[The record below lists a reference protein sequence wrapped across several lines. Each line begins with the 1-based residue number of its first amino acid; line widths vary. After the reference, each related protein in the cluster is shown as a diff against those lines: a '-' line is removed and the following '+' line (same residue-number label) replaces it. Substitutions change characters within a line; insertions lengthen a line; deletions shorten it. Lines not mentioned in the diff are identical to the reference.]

1 MLDKLEPRERVLL
14 FAGAAVIAVVLLF
27 VFGRT
32 VSRMRERVSEDVA
45 ARRAAVQQMIR
56 LRDNITGLKAPTT
69 PPNRSQFVANVNNLL
84 SQYGLN
90 ASAFNEKEQSA
101 PGRTIY
107 VISMTLRSVSLEA
120 LLKYLH
126 AVEYGRR
133 VPASVENIRINRA
146 VSGKEVYDINLTLS
160 LSVPNQK

>member
-1 MLDKLEPRERVLL
+1 MLDKLEPRERLLL
-14 FAGAAVIAVVLLF
+14 FVGAALIAVMGLF
-27 VFGRT
+27 VFGRM
-32 VSRMRERVSEDVA
+32 VAGMRKRVSEDVA

-56 LRDNITGLKAPTT
+56 LRDNISGLKAAREQ
-69 PPNRSQFVANVNNLL
+69 PNRSQFVADVNNLL

-90 ASAFNEKEQSA
+90 ASAFNEKQQSA

-107 VISMTLRSVSLEA
+107 VISMTLRAVSLEA

-146 VSGKEVYDINLTLS
+146 VSGKEVYDVNLTLS
-160 LSVPNQK
+160 MSVADK